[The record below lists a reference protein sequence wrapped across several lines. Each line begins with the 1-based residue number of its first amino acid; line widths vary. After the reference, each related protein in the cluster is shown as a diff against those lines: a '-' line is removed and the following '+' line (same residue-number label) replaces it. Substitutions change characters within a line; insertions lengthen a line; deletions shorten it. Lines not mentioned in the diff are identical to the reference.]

1 MNLNLVLYSYN
12 PVFSNEIFNYLALF
26 IDQPKL
32 TLLLKR
38 IRIGFVTM

>member
-1 MNLNLVLYSYN
+1 MNLIPNSFFN
-12 PVFSNEIFNYLALF
+12 DIFNYLALF

-32 TLLLKR
+32 TPLLKRIR